1 MHSIYP
7 LGTATLCHHDSGED
21 ALANRNREGT
31 VNIKHRLFPVGGS
44 HRIAAD
50 IILPVGIA
58 LSRSR

>member
-7 LGTATLCHHDSGED
+7 LGTATLFPRDSSED
-21 ALANRNREGT
+21 ALAKRKRKGT
-31 VNIKHRLFPVGGS
+31 VNIKHKLFQVGGS
-44 HRIAAD
+44 HQIVAD